1 MNTFEEVTLNPITIS
16 TTQNIL
22 LQTSENEK
30 FPNFPVD
37 GKKSD
42 DIGQREKLVENQRN
56 DFKLNRALSG
66 KSFNPSRIKATEE
79 PKRRQKESDFSKRR
93 KEAGILR
100 RKQLFESGAKRRKL
114 LDSKRRK
121 LIIRKTLNKIVE
133 TSTTEKTIYD
143 ENIEE
148 SFPSSTEKV
157 ATSSDKI
164 KIDNM
169 QKDDEFND
177 DNRKSINIGAAID
190 EISKFLEAHQEVK
203 VCKQDLINTI
213 ASNRGY

>member
-1 MNTFEEVTLNPITIS
+1 MNIFEEVTLNPITKSI
-16 TTQNIL
+16 TQKIL

-56 DFKLNRALSG
+56 DFKLNRASSG
-66 KSFNPSRIKATEE
+66 KSFNPLRKATEE

-121 LIIRKTLNKIVE
+121 LITRKTLNKLVE

-143 ENIEE
+143 EYIEE
-148 SFPSSTEKV
+148 SFRSSTEKV
-157 ATSSDKI
+157 ATSRETI

-177 DNRKSINIGAAID
+177 ENRKNINIGAAID

-203 VCKQDLINTI
+203 IYKQDHIDTI
-213 ASNRGY
+213 